1 MTVRALGVC
10 AHAAEFGQNSLA
22 NTVAGF
28 AAARF
33 ERRRRA
39 SALRSSGASPTCAA
53 RRARRFT
60 EPQEERLALWARWT
74 REAEEA
80 ADERPAMTSSC

>member
-1 MTVRALGVC
+1 VC
-10 AHAAEFGQNSLA
+10 AHTAEFGQNSLA

-33 ERRRRA
+33 APSASLCAAVERRIADLRRPP
-39 SALRSSGASPTCAA
+39 RTG
-53 RRARRFT
+53 FT
-60 EPQEERLALWARWT
+60 EPQEERLALWARWR

>member
-1 MTVRALGVC
+1 MC
-10 AHAAEFGQNSLA
+10 AHTAEFGQNSLA

-33 ERRRRA
+33 APSASLCAAVERRIADLRRP
-39 SALRSSGASPTCAA
+39 G
-53 RRARRFT
+53 RARRFT